1 VFLSENVHIPLHKQ
15 TMSRGE
21 SGRRERERE
30 RHASVDI
37 IAKDD
42 LGLYRPKMSSFPR

>member
-21 SGRRERERE
+21 SGRRERE